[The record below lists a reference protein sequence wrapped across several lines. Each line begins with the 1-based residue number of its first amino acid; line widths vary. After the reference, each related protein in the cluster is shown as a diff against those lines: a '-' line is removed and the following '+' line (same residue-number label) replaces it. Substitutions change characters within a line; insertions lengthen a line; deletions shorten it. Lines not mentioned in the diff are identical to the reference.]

1 MVTCC
6 ECKFFGI
13 GKVMRPVSNLRRAVP
28 AMLFASLV
36 YAILSAIVK
45 EELGHLSVAGILV
58 WRYLISIVLFIPWM
72 LFQTR
77 GHTINLVPKSYKL
90 YWVRAGAALAG
101 VYLYCEALKNLSIGL
116 ASLLFNMLP
125 LFVPL
130 VARVWKKVPINHQ
143 LWWGFGVALLGVG
156 FVLSPQNVHWSYDIL
171 LAIASGLCAA
181 FSTVSLRF
189 THYEEP
195 SYRINFYFFLIAL
208 VITIPIT
215 FLNIDAS
222 YRVLSMEDVLPL
234 CAVGVMGLLFQQSY
248 SFALKHA
255 PSRFLSPFMY
265 SAVIWGMIIDR
276 WFWGTLLTPYMWIG
290 TALIIIGNILI
301 YILYPKKDLVN

>member
-1 MVTCC
+1 
-6 ECKFFGI
+6 
-13 GKVMRPVSNLRRAVP
+13 MRPVSNLRRAIP

-36 YAILSAIVK
+36 YAILSAVVK
-45 EELGHLSVAGILV
+45 EELAHLSVAGILI
-58 WRYLISIVLFIPWM
+58 WRYFISIVLFIPWM
-72 LFQTR
+72 LYQTR
-77 GHTINLVPKSYKL
+77 GQTINLKPKSYKL
-90 YWVRAGAALAG
+90 YWIRAGAALAG
-101 VYLYCEALKNLSIGL
+101 VYLYCAALTNLSISL
-116 ASLLFNMLP
+116 ASLLFNTLP

-156 FVLSPQNVHWSYDIL
+156 FVLSPQNVHWNIGIL
-171 LAIASGLCAA
+171 LAIAAGLCAA
-181 FSTVSLRF
+181 FSTVSLRY

-208 VITIPIT
+208 IITIPIA
-215 FLNIDAS
+215 FFNIDDSFKA
-222 YRVLSMEDVLPL
+222 LSSADVLPL
-234 CAVGVMGLLFQQSY
+234 FVIGVLGLLFQQSY

-255 PSRFLSPFMY
+255 PARFLAPFMY
-265 SAVIWGMIIDR
+265 SAVIWGMILDR
-276 WFWGTLLTPYMWIG
+276 WIWGTLLTPYMWIG